1 MGLPSMEGV
10 AGDVAGDVAVAQVRG
25 AVLLL
30 FSFLLFFFF
39 FFYLEVVYNQFSLR
53 IISKLFCQ

>member
-30 FSFLLFFFF
+30 FSFLLFFF
-39 FFYLEVVYNQFSLR
+39 YLEVVYNQFSLR

>member
-39 FFYLEVVYNQFSLR
+39 FLFRSSLQS
-53 IISKLFCQ
+53 ILIENYK

>member
-39 FFYLEVVYNQFSLR
+39 FF
-53 IISKLFCQ
+53 I